1 MSTHSE
7 KIIQESNWKSV
18 TGINFDFFFKPGNF
32 LARHCGMQV
41 KLFAELEEY
50 TDRKSRE
57 THGVDFSLPVQ
68 MERVQYFIKY
78 DEKRRLR

>member
-1 MSTHSE
+1 
-7 KIIQESNWKSV
+7 
-18 TGINFDFFFKPGNF
+18 
-32 LARHCGMQV
+32 MQV